1 MKLVNAEIIMA
12 YEKGLPFGDY
22 LLRSLGIYCLRILGI
37 KAITKTKSD
46 ANKAKQIMLKIW
58 ENTDQITFGYSSECL
73 SINKTASGDLTATNY
88 NELLSKNIYNPN
100 TIVVHC
106 YPDFI
111 YLTKNGYLKIGKKAH
126 S

>member
-12 YEKGLPFGDY
+12 YEQSLAFEDY
-22 LLRSLGIYCLRILGI
+22 LLKSLSIYCLRILGI
-37 KAITKTKSD
+37 KAIIKTRSD
-46 ANKAKQIMLKIW
+46 ANKAKKIMLKIW

-73 SINKTASGDLTATNY
+73 SLTKAPSGNLTVINY
-88 NELLSKNIYNPN
+88 NEPLLKNIYSPN

-111 YLTKNGYLKIGKKAH
+111 YLTKNGFLKIGKKAH